1 METSTKFVNFAGY
14 CPKCKHWLENE
25 VDDPCNQCLEEPV
38 NAYSHKPVFFE
49 DGLSQKKHASKQE
62 S

>member
-38 NAYSHKPVFFE
+38 NAY
-49 DGLSQKKHASKQE
+49 
-62 S
+62 